1 MVQVIGNEV
10 AESQEVES
18 QVAESQDAESQD
30 AETPAEETPK
40 ESTKRDPLAKY
51 NELSAEKQ
59 ETVDSIVADV
69 IAKVGGDDI
78 DLPMLLGILDK
89 LNAEKKSAREV
100 EKQKEKER
108 KAAATDA
115 QKILGKK
122 IADKK
127 LVKEGDKLDYFMST
141 TKVTI
146 LQATVIKVTDKSA
159 RIEVTADSLVLF
171 KGKEMKAGE
180 VAGLKLGKKSVPFGK
195 IQNLTRNNTVIS
207 FDDAEE
213 VVA

>member
-1 MVQVIGNEV
+1 MAQVIGNEMDEV
-10 AESQEVES
+10 VES
-18 QVAESQDAESQD
+18 QVTESQV

-78 DLPMLLGILDK
+78 DLPMLLGVLDK
-89 LNAEKKSAREV
+89 LNAEKKSAREAD
-100 EKQKEKER
+100 KQKEKER
-108 KAAATDA
+108 KAAAKDA
-115 QKILGKK
+115 QAILGKK
-122 IADKK
+122 IADEK
-127 LVKEGDKLDYFMST
+127 LVKEGDALDYYMST
-141 TKVTI
+141 AKVTI
-146 LQATVIKVTDKSA
+146 LQAKVIKVTEKSA

-171 KGKEMKAGE
+171 KGKEMKAGD

-195 IQNLTRNNTVIS
+195 IQNLTRNGTAIS

>member
-1 MVQVIGNEV
+1 MAQVIGNEV